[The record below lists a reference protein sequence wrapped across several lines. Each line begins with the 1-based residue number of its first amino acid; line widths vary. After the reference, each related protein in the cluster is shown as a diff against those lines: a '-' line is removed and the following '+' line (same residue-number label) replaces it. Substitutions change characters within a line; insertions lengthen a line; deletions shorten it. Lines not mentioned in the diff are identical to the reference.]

1 MASKLMMLGIAI
13 YFVQMIV
20 NRFFYKIP
28 EPVYIGLMLI
38 ACALMLFGII
48 FHKKSS
54 RK

>member
-1 MASKLMMLGIAI
+1 MASKLMILGIAI

-28 EPVYIGLMLI
+28 EPVYMGLMVVACICMI
-38 ACALMLFGII
+38 AGMIANKRGN
-48 FHKKSS
+48 